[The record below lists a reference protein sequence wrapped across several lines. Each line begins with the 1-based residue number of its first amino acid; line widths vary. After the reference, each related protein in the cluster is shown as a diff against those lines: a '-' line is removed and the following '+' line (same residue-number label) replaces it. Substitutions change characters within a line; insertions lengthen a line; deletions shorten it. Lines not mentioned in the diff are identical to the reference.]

1 MTKTDTMYG
10 RLKAE
15 YQKLCNSPYAD
26 TRKRLATKFKD
37 ADDYIRKDYM
47 LPTLARYKAIEARMT
62 QVSDF
67 VTSNWNSNKLFHE
80 LTRRHS
86 HEFNRFHS
94 IMRTNI
100 EGLKAALKH
109 KSMRAACNF
118 LETQSADTSACTL
131 YLFEYENFLRKH
143 DFIRETF
150 STNS

>member
-1 MTKTDTMYG
+1 MTKTDTMYR

-26 TRKRLATKFKD
+26 TRKRLAAKFKD

-67 VTSNWNSNKLFHE
+67 VTTNWHSNKLFHE
-80 LTRRHS
+80 LTWRYS

-94 IMRTNI
+94 IMRANI
-100 EGLKAALKH
+100 EGMEAALKH
-109 KSMRAACNF
+109 KTMYAACNF
-118 LETQSADTSACTL
+118 LETQAACTIACTR

-143 DFIRETF
+143 DLIRETF
-150 STNS
+150 SVKT